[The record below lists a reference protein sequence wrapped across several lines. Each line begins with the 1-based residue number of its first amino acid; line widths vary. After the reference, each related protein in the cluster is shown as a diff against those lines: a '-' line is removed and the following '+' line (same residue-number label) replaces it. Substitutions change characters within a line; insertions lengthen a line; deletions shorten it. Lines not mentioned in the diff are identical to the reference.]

1 MRQNGAAFTGETT
14 HAPHHRR
21 RIRRA
26 RRVVAG
32 RLRRRPAQQASHRDD
47 GFASAQQFVDPE
59 VVKQHPLSSLDM
71 ARYQQVR
78 VSDYDEGAGAVPAGE
93 NEVHQVVKISLI
105 NRNTQSERSIIDRQT
120 WRYDPEKKR
129 WWLESG
135 LPDITQ

>member
-1 MRQNGAAFTGETT
+1 M
-14 HAPHHRR
+14 R
-21 RIRRA
+21 RIIAIGSVALAALLLAGCAADRRSKTLTETLLA
-26 RRVVAG
+26 YANAVRWV
-32 RLRRRPAQQASHRDD
+32 
-47 GFASAQQFVDPE
+47 GFPSAQQFVDPD

-78 VSDYDEGAGAVPAGE
+78 VSDYDEGNGPVPAGE

-105 NRNTQSERSIIDRQT
+105 NRHTQSERTIIDRQT

-135 LPDITQ
+135 LPDITQE

>member
-1 MRQNGAAFTGETT
+1 MRRTIAAGFVALVALSLAGCAADQRSKLLTETLL
-14 HAPHHRR
+14 AYANA
-21 RIRRA
+21 IRW
-26 RRVVAG
+26 
-32 RLRRRPAQQASHRDD
+32 D

-78 VSDYDEGAGAVPAGE
+78 VSDYDEGDGAVPAGE

>member
-1 MRQNGAAFTGETT
+1 VRW
-14 HAPHHRR
+14 
-21 RIRRA
+21 
-26 RRVVAG
+26 
-32 RLRRRPAQQASHRDD
+32 D
-47 GFASAQQFVDPE
+47 GFPNAQQFVDPD

-78 VSDYDEGAGAVPAGE
+78 VSDYDEGNGPVPAGE

-105 NRNTQSERSIIDRQT
+105 NRHTQSERTIIDHQT
-120 WRYDPEKKR
+120 WRYDTEKKR